1 MELIA
6 DFLLLAASMS
16 ACLYCY
22 VLSGRLRR
30 LKSTRNGIASSLA
43 SLSKSVEE
51 AQTTIAH
58 AHLAA
63 EKSVER
69 LGPLLEKGGA
79 LEVALKNELNA
90 VEAAL
95 DALIAARAE
104 VLREQAAPID
114 APEEAATEDAPPKDV
129 APEPTPADET
139 EEAPEPETPPAEP
152 KADKDPFVDPL
163 EEATAAASPEASAT
177 DGDQDDFEIEWKPED
192 EAAER
197 DVIELTG
204 APA

>member
-6 DFLLLAASMS
+6 DFLLLAASLC

-22 VLSGRLRR
+22 VLSIRLRK

-69 LGPLLEKGGA
+69 LGPLLEQGGA
-79 LEVALKNELNA
+79 LEEALKGELAA

-104 VLREQAAPID
+104 ALRGRATSGAEPQTADADEAAGGD
-114 APEEAATEDAPPKDV
+114 AEEAELATEA
-129 APEPTPADET
+129 AEQTPAD
-139 EEAPEPETPPAEP
+139 AEPET
-152 KADKDPFVDPL
+152 
-163 EEATAAASPEASAT
+163 SPS
-177 DGDQDDFEIEWKPED
+177 DDDESFEVEWKPED
-192 EAAER
+192 DNAEGDAPSGDAVAR
-197 DVIELTG
+197 DVISLSE
-204 APA
+204 ASA